1 LAQAALNFVSP
12 LTAVLNTEGIIILVN
27 NAWRSAAMLYPKLK
41 GGSLGCEGVNYL
53 AVCEKVIGPGSVE
66 ANKVAR
72 SIRAVIAEHSKTFT
86 SKYPCH
92 SNGDKRWFEVK
103 VSDYKHVDDVCCVV
117 THMPITEAT
126 FNKKN

>member
-1 LAQAALNFVSP
+1 MV
-12 LTAVLNTEGIIILVN
+12 
-27 NAWRSAAMLYPKLK
+27 
-41 GGSLGCEGVNYL
+41 
-53 AVCEKVIGPGSVE
+53 PGSEE

-72 SIRAVIAEHSKTFT
+72 SIRAVIAEHSKIFT

-103 VSDYKHVDDVCCVV
+103 VSAYKHLDDVFCVV

-126 FNKKN
+126 FKKKN